1 MKIQTKYD
9 VGNRVWMLNLRDFK
23 LQELEIC
30 RIYIDYKRVKDA
42 SEDFWATYVEYGL
55 TDGLSEAE
63 CQVINE
69 NDEGTKWWKTR
80 DDAIAYITGKLVPI
94 GDRHSMVQK
103 ARSMIQKEYGKGKT
117 ISNPCG
123 LHPIKKKD
131 AFEQFFDDSPQ
142 IKKNPDNHVEPSK
155 PWPRK
160 KKSELEEAFDKL
172 FDDE

>member
-1 MKIQTKYD
+1 MTITTKYNI
-9 VGNRVWMLNLRDFK
+9 GNTVWLINRTDYRLREF
-23 LQELEIC
+23 EIS
-30 RIYIDYKRVKDA
+30 RIYAEYKKVEDA
-42 SEDFWATYVEYGL
+42 SEEFHDIHIEYAIV
-55 TDGLSEAE
+55 DGLRESERH
-63 CQVINE
+63 VINE
-69 NDEGTKWWKTR
+69 RDEGSKWWKTR